1 MTAKIKILLVCLGIA
16 ALFVIGTAIILNRND
31 RSDPSRHDGAP
42 SPLGGLFSRATAV
55 SDLKRRMGELREVYP
70 ALVKFAQAHQ
80 DDLPASV
87 AELRPYLPGKLS
99 YLDDEH
105 WNLPAN
111 GKMSPLVNGRNANEV
126 ILLQQKGVS
135 PERPKIIVYGDG
147 HIEYRK

>member
-1 MTAKIKILLVCLGIA
+1 MKVKVKILLVCLSIA
-16 ALFVIGTAIILNRND
+16 ALFVIGTAMILNRND
-31 RSDPSRHDGAP
+31 RSNPNGHDGSA
-42 SPLGGLFSRATAV
+42 SPLGGLFSRAAAV

-70 ALVKFAQAHQ
+70 ALVNFAQAHQ
-80 DDLPASV
+80 DDLPKSV

-126 ILLQQKGVS
+126 ILLQEKAVS
-135 PERPKIIVYGDG
+135 PERPKIIVYGNG
-147 HIEYRK
+147 HLEYRK